1 MSNLSNRLM
10 VILRPLP
17 RSSLGDAP
25 NIEMRG
31 LPMGKDVS
39 RTIASSVE
47 MRFREAVRAI
57 EEGYRLQKSVVK
69 ALAQGTCPMHFQ
81 EVWDAHVRPEV
92 IEDILTKVAST
103 LFCEAETDD
112 DTVKKLVLLE
122 MISSCDMLLKNE
134 RRNG

>member
-1 MSNLSNRLM
+1 
-10 VILRPLP
+10 
-17 RSSLGDAP
+17 
-25 NIEMRG
+25 
-31 LPMGKDVS
+31 
-39 RTIASSVE
+39 
-47 MRFREAVRAI
+47 
-57 EEGYRLQKSVVK
+57 
-69 ALAQGTCPMHFQ
+69 MHFQ